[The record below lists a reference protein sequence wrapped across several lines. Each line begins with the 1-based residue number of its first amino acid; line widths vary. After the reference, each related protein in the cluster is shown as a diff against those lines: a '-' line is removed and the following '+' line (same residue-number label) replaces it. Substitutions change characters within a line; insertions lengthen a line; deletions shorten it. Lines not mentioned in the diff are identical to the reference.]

1 MFPVPDFTA
10 AIAQLVRAQD
20 CDSWGRGF
28 ESRWPPHFSWRV
40 IAFSPSYIAQACG
53 AIPWPQGL
61 GTKAKI
67 SANLPKIARLIQPLA
82 VNLVALQEIDEN
94 SRWNG
99 SFDHLVSL
107 IPGENDQ
114 RNFLSTP
121 AT

>member
-40 IAFSPSYIAQACG
+40 IAFNVAHTPG

-61 GTKAKI
+61 RTKAKI
-67 SANLPKIARLIQPLA
+67 RANLMKIARLIQRLA
-82 VNLVALQEIDEN
+82 VDLVAL
-94 SRWNG
+94 
-99 SFDHLVSL
+99 
-107 IPGENDQ
+107 
-114 RNFLSTP
+114 
-121 AT
+121 